1 MLDKTKPHHNTN
13 PPIIMTA
20 ISELFLAKEAPK
32 GAHLQVR
39 DSGSGSPLTDAE
51 LKASIH
57 TNGIIE
63 PLIFKTVSGTK
74 FVIAGNRRLRF
85 LREIFAEANTTEVQ
99 TRNVDDFGADDWREI
114 AMNTN
119 LSLPPHLVERYET
132 IVAICKD
139 LKLSPEDARLRYGM
153 TPRQFAQVMAL
164 GKMSPTI
171 RHAWKTAQIDA
182 RTAQTFTL
190 ESDPKEQDNIFAAGK
205 KSSHN
210 GRVDAH
216 FVKSKIIPTSQR
228 EAGKLATFVGIDVC
242 KKAKII
248 KQEDLFASDH
258 VISDVKALN
267 KLAGDKLAEKC
278 AELMASG
285 WKWAVPEGKLEG
297 SSWSY
302 SSLDPAKK
310 SQPTDVEKARLAEV
324 DRLLNSDSP
333 EDDEAAA
340 DPDTLED
347 EKSRLEEE
355 IKLRGYTAEQRT
367 KSGCILKINNEGVL
381 LIEYGRVKPSE
392 RKSIEASERPKK
404 KKAKTA
410 GAADEPA
417 LTNALAERLSFQLQ
431 TAGAE
436 ALKTNHAVAAAAII
450 AAISCGG
457 HILDIRVGGGAMPRG
472 ERKAGDFG
480 EIFIGALKS
489 TPEQREAMLAQIAAQ
504 ALSIVVFNGAG
515 KQPLDDE
522 GIVDLFEAMNGGH
535 VVKHVAAAFDA
546 KDYFATINMP
556 SIVEAVRCVMGD
568 DHASK
573 VAKMKKADAA
583 KFAAANLP
591 AKGYLP
597 KQLRTEWYT
606 GPVERAT
613 EAEMTK
619 LGKKA
624 ITKKAAKKAAKKKT
638 KK

>member
-63 PLIFKTVSGTK
+63 PLIYRVMGDKK

-85 LREIFAEANTTEVQ
+85 LREIFAEAHTVQVQ

-171 RHAWKTAQIDA
+171 RDAWKTAQIDA

-190 ESDPKEQDNIFAAGK
+190 EADPKEQDKIYAALK
-205 KSSHN
+205 KN
-210 GRVDAH
+210 AWKGRVESH
-216 FVKSKIIPTSQR
+216 EVKSKIIPTSQR

-258 VISDVKALN
+258 VVSDVKALN
-267 KLAGDKLAEKC
+267 KLAGDKLADKC
-278 AELMASG
+278 KELVDSG
-285 WKWAVPEGKLEG
+285 WRWALPEGKIEG

-302 SSLDPAKK
+302 TSLDPAKK

-340 DPDTLED
+340 DPDILED

-355 IKLRGYTAEQRT
+355 IKLRGYTTEQRA

-404 KKAKTA
+404 KKVKTTCV
-410 GAADEPA
+410 ADEPT
-417 LTNALAERLSFQLQ
+417 LTNALAQRLSEQLQ
-431 TAGAE
+431 SAGAE
-436 ALKTNHAVAAAAII
+436 ALKTNHAVAAAAVI

-457 HILDIRVGGGAMPRG
+457 HILDIRVGGDGVTQ
-472 ERKAGDFG
+472 ERRPEAFG
-480 EIFIGALKS
+480 EVFIGALKS
-489 TPEQREAMLAQIAAQ
+489 TLEQREAMLAQIAAQ

-522 GIVDLFEAMNGGH
+522 GIADLFEAMNGGH

-546 KDYFATINMP
+546 KDYFAAINMP

-619 LGKKA
+619 KA
-624 ITKKAAKKAAKKKT
+624 ITKKAVKKAAKKKT